1 MSHISNNSG
10 NQEHYTPKRF
20 TDSARLVMGS
30 IDLDPASNE
39 IANSWIGAAL
49 IFTIEKQGL
58 NEDWSGNVWMNPPY
72 DSNSLKPLV
81 DKLVSSGINQ
91 AVVLTNNNTDTKVGQ
106 QLLNFASAICLVAG
120 RVKFMKPDGTEN
132 KTPLQGQIIYYKG
145 DNTQMFKQEFSK
157 HGTVYVKE

>member
-58 NEDWSGNVWMNPPY
+58 NEDWSGNVWMNPLY
-72 DSNSLKPLV
+72 DSKSLKPL
-81 DKLVSSGINQ
+81 
-91 AVVLTNNNTDTKVGQ
+91 
-106 QLLNFASAICLVAG
+106 
-120 RVKFMKPDGTEN
+120 
-132 KTPLQGQIIYYKG
+132 
-145 DNTQMFKQEFSK
+145 
-157 HGTVYVKE
+157 